1 MHTAALPLDTHT
13 RPEGVR
19 PREAPGAVGMR
30 EPSWGPGPGQS
41 LGKERRANARTGQN
55 GHTDVSTEG
64 VSRGSRCWLPLSV
77 RHPEGSIQARCPVDS
92 GFLGLM
98 LGKDRLEE
106 GAVSSQRWWVER
118 ERI

>member
-1 MHTAALPLDTHT
+1 MD
-13 RPEGVR
+13 
-19 PREAPGAVGMR
+19 
-30 EPSWGPGPGQS
+30 
-41 LGKERRANARTGQN
+41 ARTGQT
-55 GHTDVSTEG
+55 GPTDMSTEG

-77 RHPEGSIQARCPVDS
+77 RRPEGRIQARCPVDS

-98 LGKDRLEE
+98 LERDRAEE